1 MSERKIKSYSLDTV
15 YRVKESLQSLH
26 VSDNQA
32 DDIAI
37 ALCKRYGDDAAGMIV
52 DDPYL
57 ATRYGISYI
66 QVERAVQEQV
76 EAGKWVYR
84 NKITQGDRRRTGALA
99 RAAYRRRTIESG
111 STVCSLEDL
120 IRTTW
125 DLEKWAGVYDTR
137 TAPLLMAN
145 EIYHMSRVINED
157 GETLLVMDD
166 LAEAESTIARKV
178 KELKKV
184 KTGIT
189 INDAQIDIIEQELG
203 ITYDAQQR
211 EAFGMLGC
219 GLGILTGGP
228 GTGKTT
234 TLQGMLMMWECLSDR
249 PILLCAPS
257 NTAKARMSEAC
268 GMEAQTIHAMLGIKP
283 YIEKSKDR
291 ATLDLPKNC
300 LVVCD
305 EFSMVGTTIAATLL
319 SSVAQAH
326 GSLLLVGDEDQLES
340 VEPGSVLRDLIS
352 WGKIPMVR
360 LRTVHRQAGDASII
374 PANAQKVLAGD
385 KDLEVDNLRFYIG
398 RQDNDDTLMD
408 DVITW
413 YTAIKARKDWG
424 LGPLDIRIFSP
435 VRKKEYA
442 SSIVKI
448 NQRLHDYYYGD
459 DPEAYHSSGYR
470 ISAGEPVII
479 TQNCSDLDLYN
490 GDLGVAIRTCPDA
503 MLIRIGNRNVTITRD
518 DTDVELAY
526 ATTVHKAQGGEC
538 KVCLVLLCREIRQ
551 MITRR
556 LLYVGISRGVRRV
569 AILAQPGV
577 LESAIDN
584 KMDRPRKTGL
594 VSKLKGGR

>member
-1 MSERKIKSYSLDTV
+1 MRKVKSYSLDTV
-15 YRVKESLQSLH
+15 SKAAESLRSLH
-26 VSDNQA
+26 IPDNQA

-37 ALCKRYGDDAAGMIV
+37 ALCKRYGDEAAGMIV

-57 ATRYGISYI
+57 ATRYGISYV

-111 STVCSLEDL
+111 STICSLTDL
-120 IRTTW
+120 IETAW
-125 DLEKWAGVYDTR
+125 DLERWAGVYDTK

-145 EIYHMSRVINED
+145 EIYHMSRVIDDN

-166 LAEAESTIARKV
+166 LAEAEATIARRV
-178 KELKKV
+178 KDLKKT
-184 KTGIT
+184 KTGIVAT
-189 INDAQIDIIEQELG
+189 EAMIDQAERELG

-211 EAFGMLGC
+211 EAFAMLQH

-234 TLQGMLMMWECLSDR
+234 TLRGMLLVWRAATDR
-249 PILLCAPS
+249 PIKLCAPS
-257 NTAKARMSEAC
+257 NTAKARLAEAC
-268 GMEAQTIHAMLGIKP
+268 GLDAETIHTMLGIKP
-283 YIEKSKDR
+283 FIEKSKDR
-291 ATLDLPKNC
+291 ATLDLPERC

-305 EFSMVGTTIAATLL
+305 EFSMVGTNIAATLL

-340 VEPGSVLRDLIS
+340 VEPGSVLRDLIA

-360 LRTVHRQAGDASII
+360 LRTVHRQAGDASVI

-385 KDLEVDNLRFYIG
+385 KALEIDRRRFVVY
-398 RQDNDDTLMD
+398 RQDDNDALLD
-408 DVITW
+408 DVVTW
-413 YTAIKARKDWG
+413 YTIARDDKACG

-435 VRKKEYA
+435 VRKKDYT
-442 SSIVKI
+442 SSIVRI
-448 NQRLHDYYYGD
+448 NQKIHDHYHAD
-459 DPEAYHSSGYR
+459 DPEAYHSNGYR
-470 ISAGEPVII
+470 ISAGEPVIVVE
-479 TQNCSDLDLYN
+479 NCGDLDLYN

-503 MLIRIGNRNVTITRD
+503 MIIRIGGREVTITRD
-518 DTDVELAY
+518 DVAVELAY

-538 KVCLVLLCREIRQ
+538 KIALVVLGREIRQ

-556 LLYVGISRGVRRV
+556 LLYVGISRATHKL
-569 AILAQPGV
+569 AILAQNGV